1 MVWSFK
7 SQDENNYNLLLRSN
21 LCKFKDIF
29 QYVYSIV
36 YSDIYWSTERRGFDL
51 KSLFQLLFKVYKDKK
66 KAELGKDPSS
76 YKDKNYHFK
85 FEQKPVETDSFNEIE
100 DEKMRV
106 KIEKRK
112 QKRRELAE
120 KNKALKQRKRRDEN
134 EAEEKQLWE
143 RLDSLNK
150 EFKAV
155 KDIKK

>member
-1 MVWSFK
+1 MHACAILQVHLSRENFICLNDKNVLHPKIADMVWSFK

-76 YKDKNYHFK
+76 YKDKN
-85 FEQKPVETDSFNEIE
+85 
-100 DEKMRV
+100 
-106 KIEKRK
+106 
-112 QKRRELAE
+112 
-120 KNKALKQRKRRDEN
+120 
-134 EAEEKQLWE
+134 
-143 RLDSLNK
+143 
-150 EFKAV
+150 
-155 KDIKK
+155 

>member
-1 MVWSFK
+1 M
-7 SQDENNYNLLLRSN
+7 
-21 LCKFKDIF
+21 
-29 QYVYSIV
+29 
-36 YSDIYWSTERRGFDL
+36 
-51 KSLFQLLFKVYKDKK
+51 
-66 KAELGKDPSS
+66 
-76 YKDKNYHFK
+76 
-85 FEQKPVETDSFNEIE
+85 ETDSFNEIE

-120 KNKALKQRKRRDEN
+120 KNKVLKQRKRRDEN